1 MSNEAQAVAYSYL
14 TINQFCEKHKAFKVG
29 GVRDKI
35 FNAETNGLAKSGAI
49 IRDGRKI
56 LINEA
61 KWFQRLEAISGV
73 VGAV

>member
-1 MSNEAQAVAYSYL
+1 MSNEAQAVVYNYL
-14 TINQFCEKHKAFKVG
+14 TINQFCDKHKAFKIG

-49 IRDGRKI
+49 VRDGRKV

-61 KWFQRLEAISGV
+61 KWFARLESLNGV
-73 VGAV
+73 VGAA